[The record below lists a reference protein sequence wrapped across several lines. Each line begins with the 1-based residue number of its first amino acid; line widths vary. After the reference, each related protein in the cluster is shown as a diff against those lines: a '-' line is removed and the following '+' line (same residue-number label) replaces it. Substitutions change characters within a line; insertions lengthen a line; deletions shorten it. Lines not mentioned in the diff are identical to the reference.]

1 MVFETMRMGNISQEK
16 LEREYIPE
24 EGAGKSNTLR
34 QFKEEGLRRKFG
46 KGE

>member
-1 MVFETMRMGNISQEK
+1 MRMENISQEK

-24 EGAGKSNTLR
+24 EGAGKSNTLS
-34 QFKEEGLRRKFG
+34 QFEEEGLRKKFD